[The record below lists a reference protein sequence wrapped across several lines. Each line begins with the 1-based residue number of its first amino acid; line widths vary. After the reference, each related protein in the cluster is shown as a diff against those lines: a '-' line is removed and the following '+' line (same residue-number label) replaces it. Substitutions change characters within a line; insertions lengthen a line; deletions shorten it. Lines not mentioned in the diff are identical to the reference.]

1 MKSLLRQ
8 IDLQAKLVE
17 IMENSKCR
25 IDPLSIRVERELLL
39 TLINIQKDIESIGE

>member
-8 IDLQAKLVE
+8 IEIQSNLVAIIE
-17 IMENSKCR
+17 SAR
-25 IDPLSIRVERELLL
+25 GIDPLSVRVERELLL